1 MSTARIAVIGSGVIG
16 ARHISVLTSDPRAFT
31 LAALADPLPK
41 AEAVARGLGVPWFA
55 DYRRM
60 LDEAKPDGVVVATP
74 NTLHVPMALACIE
87 RGIAV
92 LVEKPIAD
100 TVADASRI
108 VDASRSSGVPVL
120 VGHHRRHNP
129 LMRRA
134 RAFIDEG
141 GLGQMVAVA
150 AYSLRRKHDAYYD
163 VAWKREPGGGPIL
176 INGIH
181 EIDNLRMLCGEID
194 AVSAA
199 SANAARGYPVE
210 DTFAA
215 TLRFRNGTL
224 GTLIVS
230 DAVQAPWAWELTSGE
245 EPEFAWEPQNSC
257 LVCGT
262 KASLAIPSL
271 ERWHNEKGGG
281 RGDPT
286 VRSRLYYRPADPM
299 REELVHFARVAR
311 REEAPL
317 VSAEDATRTLACV
330 LAIDRSAREGRWIDI
345 QAMLDEAAG
354 SAR

>member
-1 MSTARIAVIGSGVIG
+1 V
-16 ARHISVLTSDPRAFT
+16 
-31 LAALADPLPK
+31 PK
-41 AEAVARGLGVPWFA
+41 AEALAREHGAQWFD

-60 LDEAKPDGVVVATP
+60 LDEAKPEGVVVATP
-74 NTLHVPMALACIE
+74 NRLHVPMALAAIE
-87 RGIAV
+87 RGIPV

-100 TVADASRI
+100 TVADAMRI
-108 VDASRSSGVPVL
+108 VEASRRAGVPVL

-134 RAFIDEG
+134 REHIAEG
-141 GLGQMVAVA
+141 GLGQLVAVA

-194 AVSAA
+194 AISAA
-199 SANAARGYPVE
+199 TANAARGYAVE

-215 TLRFRNGTL
+215 TLKFANGML
-224 GTLIVS
+224 GTLVVS
-230 DAVQAPWAWELTSGE
+230 DAVQAPWAWELTAGE
-245 EPEFAWEPQNSC
+245 EPEFAWEPENSC

-262 KASLAIPSL
+262 KASLAVPSL
-271 ERWHNEKGGG
+271 ARWHNEKGGG

-299 REELVHFARVAR
+299 REELSHFVRVAR
-311 REEAPL
+311 REEEPV

-330 LAIDRSAREGRWIDI
+330 LAIDAAARSNGWVDVDS
-345 QAMLDEAAG
+345 MYGTAAG
-354 SAR
+354 PR

>member
-1 MSTARIAVIGSGVIG
+1 MSAARIAVIGTGVIG
-16 ARHISVLTSDPRAFT
+16 ARHISVLAAEPRAFQ
-31 LAALADPLPK
+31 LVAIADPAPK
-41 AEAVARGLGVPWFA
+41 AEAIAREHGAKWFG
-55 DYRRM
+55 DYLRM
-60 LDEAKPDGVVVATP
+60 LDDEKLDGVVVATP
-74 NTLHVPMALACIE
+74 NKLHVPMALACIE
-87 RGIAV
+87 RGIPV
-92 LVEKPIAD
+92 LVEKPVAD
-100 TVADASRI
+100 TMAEALSIVAASAR
-108 VDASRSSGVPVL
+108 AGVPVL

-134 RAFIDEG
+134 REFIGEG
-141 GLGQMVAVA
+141 GLGQLVAVT

-194 AVSAA
+194 AICAVT
-199 SANAARGYPVE
+199 ANAARGYAVE

-215 TLRFRNGTL
+215 TLRFRNGVL

-230 DAVQAPWAWELTSGE
+230 DAVQAPWAWELTAGE

-271 ERWHNEKGGG
+271 ERWHNERGGG

-299 REELVHFARVAR
+299 REELLHFVRVAR
-311 REEAPL
+311 REEPPI
-317 VSAEDATRTLACV
+317 VSA
-330 LAIDRSAREGRWIDI
+330 
-345 QAMLDEAAG
+345 
-354 SAR
+354 